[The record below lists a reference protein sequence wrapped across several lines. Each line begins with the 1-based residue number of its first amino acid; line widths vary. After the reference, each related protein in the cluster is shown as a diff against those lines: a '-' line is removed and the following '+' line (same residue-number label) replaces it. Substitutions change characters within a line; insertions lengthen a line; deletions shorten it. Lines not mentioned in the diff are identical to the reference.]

1 MEDDWAG
8 RIWAGRIS
16 RRVANRHV
24 QGSCVSHVAGHYCQ
38 NSGGKQIHEKNSIE
52 A

>member
-8 RIWAGRIS
+8 HIWAGRIS

-38 NSGGKQIHEKNSIE
+38 NSGGKQIHEINSIE
-52 A
+52 S